1 MRKVN
6 NKVFLYGGLAL
17 LFIAFAIRWL
27 RPGISL
33 VYFGVLL
40 GMAIT
45 LKSIFLITIFRR
57 KGFKPALWLYFIL
70 AGVIMILLSL
80 LFKYAYPVPSVQ
92 LTLFYGA
99 ILLKVSGLILLFTQK
114 K

>member
-6 NKVFLYGGLAL
+6 NKIFLYGGLTL
-17 LFIAFAIRWL
+17 LFTAFAIRWL
-27 RPGISL
+27 RPDIPL

-40 GMAIT
+40 GMAII
-45 LKSIFLITIFRR
+45 LKSIFLIATFRR
-57 KGFKPALWLYFIL
+57 KGFKPALWHYFIL
-70 AGVIMILLSL
+70 TGVIMILLSL
-80 LFKYAYPVPSVQ
+80 LFKHVYPVPPVQ

-99 ILLKVSGLILLFTQK
+99 IILKVSGLILLIMQK

>member
-6 NKVFLYGGLAL
+6 NKVFLYGGLTL
-17 LFIAFAIRWL
+17 LFTAFAIRWV
-27 RPGISL
+27 RPDISL

-45 LKSIFLITIFRR
+45 LKSIFLITNFRK
-57 KGFKPALWLYFIL
+57 KGFKPALWHYFIL

-80 LFKYAYPVPSVQ
+80 LFKQVYPIPPVQ

-99 ILLKVSGLILLFTQK
+99 ILLKVSGLILLLTQK